1 MTVIELGDVTSGSEQ
16 PQPVEP
22 PRGYDRRLIRRAGA
36 ALVAA
41 ACLVTIAASAPPEP
55 SRALRTLWSIP
66 FDSADRYSVTP
77 DSVYAARQDALGQ
90 LEARDLATGAI
101 RWAVDMPEPTG
112 WPTFVPAAGVV
123 LIPYGRVAKEVK
135 APDGSTYVN
144 EIYRD
149 TMALDARTG
158 TELWRRSG
166 EIYLATDDGV
176 LLSDRDVDA
185 DEVRALRLVRIRDGA
200 MVWTRADLHAQRVT
214 AGGPDPARPDLLVTV
229 APAGAVE
236 ILRLADGFRVSA
248 GRVIWNV
255 GSPDQGTYT
264 DVFVDGARLYVRV
277 AGQNSSALTAYAFDT
292 FRRIWRI
299 NGTDAVAAYP
309 CGTLVCGIEQ
319 HGFTAYDPAT
329 GAIRWRNPEIRN
341 AWPAS
346 SGRLVADGG
355 RLVADSADHWT
366 LIDEATGRLVA
377 DLGGGSPVPDL
388 DGRVAYLVRATTAP
402 RGRTAVSRIDSD
414 TGTVGVRGA
423 IDWVTDGSCQATG
436 DHLVC
441 ATVAG
446 QLIVTLVG

>member
-16 PQPVEP
+16 PRPVDP

-41 ACLVTIAASAPPEP
+41 ACLVTMSGSALPEP
-55 SRALRTLWSIP
+55 SRALRTVWSVP
-66 FDSADRYSVTP
+66 FGPADRYALTP
-77 DSVYAARQDALGQ
+77 DTVYTATQDVPGQ
-90 LEARDLATGAI
+90 LEARDLATGAR
-101 RWAVDMPEPTG
+101 RWAVDMPDPTA
-112 WPTFVPAAGVV
+112 WPTFVPAAGVL

-135 APDGSTYVN
+135 APDGSTYFT
-144 EIYRD
+144 EIYRN
-149 TMALDARTG
+149 TIALDARTG
-158 TELWRRSG
+158 SELWRRPG

-176 LLSDRDVDA
+176 LLSDRDFDA
-185 DEVRALRLVRIRDGA
+185 DEVRALRLVRIRDGGV
-200 MVWTRADLHAQRVT
+200 VWARADVHAQRVT

-236 ILRLADGFRVSA
+236 ILRLADGFRISA

-255 GSPDQGTYT
+255 GSPVEGTYT
-264 DVFVDGARLYVRV
+264 DVFVDGARLYVRM
-277 AGQNSSALTAYAFDT
+277 AGRETSALTAYALDT

-319 HGFTAYDPAT
+319 YGFAAYDPAT
-329 GAIRWRNPEIRN
+329 GAIRWRSPDIRN

-346 SGRLVADGG
+346 SGRLVADSG
-355 RLVADSADHWT
+355 RLVADSVDHWT

-377 DLGGGSPVPDL
+377 DLGGGAPVPDL
-388 DGRVAYLVRATTAP
+388 DGRVSYLVRPTTSP
-402 RGRTAVSRIDSD
+402 RGLTAVSRIDSD
-414 TGTVGVRGA
+414 TGTVGVRGT

-436 DHLVC
+436 NNLVC